1 MEFGHKTILRQLA
14 EIDEQLAA
22 DTREA
27 LKLKTGKQISA
38 HLTATLEQFHEA
50 LVSGQQRRISSSV
63 RAVRTAVQ
71 HTRKGEK
78 ENMKKMIQKAKQSG
92 QSLVEYG
99 LVLALIAIVAILV
112 VKAVGTKTAST
123 FDNIQSTMTSQ
134 GVASTT
140 PQSAS
145 S

>member
-1 MEFGHKTILRQLA
+1 MRIQLR
-14 EIDEQLAA
+14 
-22 DTREA
+22 
-27 LKLKTGKQISA
+27 
-38 HLTATLEQFHEA
+38 
-50 LVSGQQRRISSSV
+50 
-63 RAVRTAVQ
+63 
-71 HTRKGEK
+71 
-78 ENMKKMIQKAKQSG
+78 KAKKSG

-134 GVASTT
+134 GIAATV
-140 PQSAS
+140 PVSAS

>member
-1 MEFGHKTILRQLA
+1 M
-14 EIDEQLAA
+14 
-22 DTREA
+22 
-27 LKLKTGKQISA
+27 
-38 HLTATLEQFHEA
+38 
-50 LVSGQQRRISSSV
+50 RIQM
-63 RAVRTAVQ
+63 R
-71 HTRKGEK
+71 
-78 ENMKKMIQKAKQSG
+78 KAKKCG

-140 PQSAS
+140 PQSVS